1 MKKAKEGF
9 LMPKRFCV
17 TGTCIPEKI
26 YMIDMSFSAEA
37 WTKEGILAAVKL
49 LLKEPNTLFDD
60 MTKKLL

>member
-1 MKKAKEGF
+1 
-9 LMPKRFCV
+9 MPKRFCV